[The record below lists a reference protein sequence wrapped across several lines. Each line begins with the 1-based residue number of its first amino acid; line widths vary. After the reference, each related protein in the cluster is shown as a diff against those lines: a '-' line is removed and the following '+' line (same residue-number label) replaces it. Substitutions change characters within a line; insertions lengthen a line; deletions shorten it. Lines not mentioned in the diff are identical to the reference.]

1 MAASSSPTKL
11 VPSHIGADLAGDLSS
26 RPAADAST
34 PNASQPACNRSTGGT
49 SRAATR
55 PSAPGTERPAGPSD
69 SPQPPVIPSSPK
81 SGGRRTET
89 AERVRA
95 FAARHRLAYRL
106 LIGVACG
113 LLYYGVL
120 SFFLGI
126 PALNEQTQ
134 VRPASALGP
143 VLGLFFGWPA
153 IVGCAVGNLAADLAT
168 ESDPVR
174 LSLYFLIQLV
184 YYSVPYLGW
193 YLVFRHQAHPYP
205 RLDTAGKTALYL
217 VLMVVASVLVT
228 LLLLPVAVDNVSE
241 ARIDEIRIY
250 NNVLFLIYL
259 GIPLLFALERSPLV
273 PLAPPFIRTPYEHRP
288 RMNLTQRVVSG
299 VVLSALGVIVVFVI
313 AVYGSYLASPDPYL
327 SNPDAVFV
335 AGQGAPDLIAG
346 IYTYA
351 FYFTAC
357 VFIPAL
363 LLARLIETH
372 FARPIETLTR
382 ASRTFVEQLVAH
394 QRQRQADARELA
406 RVAEVPTQGPALRP
420 RNEILELIESTNAM
434 RRDLVGY
441 VDELSRVTAEQ
452 QRTAAELEIAS
463 SIQASTV
470 PSDFS
475 SFIERYHLD
484 IAATLQPA
492 REVGGD
498 FYDVFDAGEHRVGF
512 IIADVSGKGVPA
524 ALFMMR
530 ALTEI
535 REQMIFRGDVG
546 EALTLANQTLC
557 EHNDALLFV
566 TAFACVLDTQT
577 GRVQYANAGHN
588 APWLR
593 HGQQRGWL
601 GQAAGAPDAT
611 NTPGTSDATAASTLG
626 IPGTPSA
633 PEPADTTGTAAH
645 PNLVLGVLDGV
656 IYRESSI
663 DLAPGDGLFLYTDG
677 ITEAMDAEG
686 QLFGQGALEDALRE
700 ADTLDAAEAIKHVS
714 RSVARFVSGAAQ
726 ADDITMLAFSWN
738 LPVSSISLPPDDRA
752 LDDLFDFID
761 KACVQAGCGKRV
773 VFDLKLVLEELFVNV
788 AHYGFPEGQPR
799 QSVHVEAAADR
810 NAGVLHI
817 TISDAGVPYD
827 PLAYQSQKVDVE
839 LGADN
844 KVGGLGILL
853 VRERTDGISY
863 ERIGGRNVL
872 HLIKRIEPAAAN

>member
-1 MAASSSPTKL
+1 MTEPTA
-11 VPSHIGADLAGDLSS
+11 P
-26 RPAADAST
+26 
-34 PNASQPACNRSTGGT
+34 RS
-49 SRAATR
+49 
-55 PSAPGTERPAGPSD
+55 SAPQATTISA
-69 SPQPPVIPSSPK
+69 PQP
-81 SGGRRTET
+81 T
-89 AERVRA
+89 RA
-95 FAARHRLAYRL
+95 QASAAARMQAFVARHRLAYRL
-106 LIGVACG
+106 LVAIACG
-113 LLYYGVL
+113 LLYYVVL

-153 IVGCAVGNLAADLAT
+153 IVGCAVGNLVADMAT
-168 ESDPVR
+168 EGNPVR
-174 LSLYFLIQLV
+174 LSLYFLIQIV

-193 YLVFRHQAHPYP
+193 YLVFRHQDRPYP

-217 VLMVVASVLVT
+217 VLMVTASVLVT

-273 PLAPPFIRTPYEHRP
+273 PLAPRFIRTPYEHRS
-288 RMNLTQRVVSG
+288 RMNLTQRVVTG

-313 AVYGSYLASPDPYL
+313 AVYGTYLASPDPYL
-327 SNPDAVFV
+327 ANPDAIFV
-335 AGQGAPDLIAG
+335 AGQEAPDLIAG

-357 VFIPAL
+357 VFVPAL

-382 ASRTFVEQLVAH
+382 ASRTFVDQLAAH
-394 QRQRQADARELA
+394 QRRQRGEGPESAETTASTGQDNALQEQAGPDAPKVDARDLA
-406 RVAEVPTQGPALRP
+406 RIADVPTRGPALRP

-441 VDELSRVTAEQ
+441 VDELSRVAAE
-452 QRTAAELEIAS
+452 RERAAAELEIAS
-463 SIQASTV
+463 NIQSSTV

-512 IIADVSGKGVPA
+512 IVADVSGKGVPA

-588 APWLR
+588 PTWLR

-601 GQAAGAPDAT
+601 GQVKRTAG
-611 NTPGTSDATAASTLG
+611 GTTHPETLPAAS
-626 IPGTPSA
+626 SV
-633 PEPADTTGTAAH
+633 GTAKAGGRDGS
-645 PNLVLGVLDGV
+645 PASSVPAPRPGLVLGVLDGV
-656 IYRESSI
+656 IYHGASI

-677 ITEAMDAEG
+677 VTEAMDASSR
-686 QLFGQGALEDALRE
+686 LFGQGALEDALRE
-700 ADTLDAAEAIKHVS
+700 ADALDAAETIAHVS
-714 RSVARFVSGAAQ
+714 DSVARFVGDAAQ

-761 KACVQAGCGKRV
+761 RVCAGAGCGRRV

-827 PLAYQSQKVDVE
+827 PLTYASQKVDAG
-839 LGADN
+839 LGTDN
-844 KVGGLGILL
+844 KVGGLGVLL

-863 ERIGGRNVL
+863 ERVGGRNVL
-872 HLIKRIEPAAAN
+872 HLIKRIDAPERAR

>member
-1 MAASSSPTKL
+1 MSSAPQRRPSKKGAPVTESASPKGPASPQTASAKQ
-11 VPSHIGADLAGDLSS
+11 P
-26 RPAADAST
+26 AST
-34 PNASQPACNRSTGGT
+34 PQPAGARGP
-49 SRAATR
+49 AA
-55 PSAPGTERPAGPSD
+55 A
-69 SPQPPVIPSSPK
+69 
-81 SGGRRTET
+81 
-89 AERVRA
+89 RVQA

-106 LIGVACG
+106 LVGVACG

-120 SFFLGI
+120 SLFLGI

-168 ESDPVR
+168 EGDPVR

-193 YLVFRHQAHPYP
+193 YLVLRRQDHPYP

-217 VLMVVASVLVT
+217 ALMVAASILVT

-288 RMNLTQRVVSG
+288 RMNLTQRVVTG
-299 VVLSALGVIVVFVI
+299 VVLSALGVIVVFIV

-327 SNPDAVFV
+327 SNPNAVFV
-335 AGQGAPDLIAG
+335 AGQEAPDLIAG

-357 VFIPAL
+357 VFVPAL

-382 ASRTFVEQLVAH
+382 ASRTFVEQLAAH

-406 RVAEVPTQGPALRP
+406 RVADVPTQGLALHP

-441 VDELSRVTAEQ
+441 IDELSRVAAERE
-452 QRTAAELEIAS
+452 RTAAELEIAS
-463 SIQASTV
+463 NIQASTV
-470 PSDFS
+470 QSDFS

-557 EHNDALLFV
+557 EHNDALMFV

-601 GQAAGAPDAT
+601 GQEAGAPGSPGAPGASD
-611 NTPGTSDATAASTLG
+611 TPGAG
-626 IPGTPSA
+626 ESA
-633 PEPADTTGTAAH
+633 GTARRH
-645 PNLVLGVLDGV
+645 PSLVLGVLDGV
-656 IYRESSI
+656 IYREATI

-677 ITEAMDAEG
+677 VTEAMDAESR
-686 QLFGQGALEDALRE
+686 LFGQGALEDALRE
-700 ADTLDAAEAIKHVS
+700 ADALDAAAALAHVS
-714 RSVARFVSGAAQ
+714 RNVERFVAGAPQ

-752 LDDLFDFID
+752 LDDLFDFIT
-761 KACVQAGCGKRV
+761 AVCAEAGCGRRV

-799 QSVHVEAAADR
+799 QSVHVEAATDR
-810 NAGVLHI
+810 NAGVLHV

-827 PLAYQSQKVDVE
+827 PLTYASQKVDAG

-844 KVGGLGILL
+844 KVGGLGVLL
-853 VRERTDGISY
+853 VRERTDGVSY

-872 HLIKRIEPAAAN
+872 HLIKRIEPEAAS

>member
-1 MAASSSPTKL
+1 MAASSSPRAHAPAPTAAG
-11 VPSHIGADLAGDLSS
+11 SLAA
-26 RPAADAST
+26 RVQT
-34 PNASQPACNRSTGGT
+34 F
-49 SRAATR
+49 
-55 PSAPGTERPAGPSD
+55 
-69 SPQPPVIPSSPK
+69 
-81 SGGRRTET
+81 
-89 AERVRA
+89 AE
-95 FAARHRLAYRL
+95 RHRLAYRL
-106 LIGVACG
+106 LIGIACG

-153 IVGCAVGNLAADLAT
+153 IVGCAVGNLVADMAT

-193 YLVFRHQAHPYP
+193 YLVFRRGEHPYP

-217 VLMVVASVLVT
+217 ALMLAASVLVT

-241 ARIDEIRIY
+241 AHIDEIRIY

-259 GIPLLFALERSPLV
+259 GIPLLVALERSPLV
-273 PLAPPFIRTPYEHRP
+273 PLAPPFVRAPYTHRAH
-288 RMNLTQRVVSG
+288 MNLTQRVVTG
-299 VVLSALGVIVVFVI
+299 VVLAALAIIVVFIV
-313 AVYGSYLASPDPYL
+313 AVYGTYLASPDPYL
-327 SNPDAVFV
+327 SNPNAVFV
-335 AGQGAPDLIAG
+335 AGQEAPDLIAG

-357 VFIPAL
+357 VFVPAL
-363 LLARLIETH
+363 VLARVIETH
-372 FARPIETLTR
+372 FARPIETLTS
-382 ASRTFVEQLVAH
+382 ASRTFVAQLAAH
-394 QRQRQADARELA
+394 QSSGTSTCGADELA
-406 RVAEVPTQGPALRP
+406 RVADVPTHGPALRP
-420 RNEILELIESTNAM
+420 RNEILELIESTNTM

-441 VDELSRVTAEQ
+441 VDELGRVMAERE
-452 QRTAAELEIAS
+452 RTSAELEIAS
-463 SIQASTV
+463 DIQASTV
-470 PSDFS
+470 PHDFT

-530 ALTEI
+530 AITEI

-557 EHNDALLFV
+557 EHNDALMFV
-566 TAFACVLDTQT
+566 TAFACTLDTQT
-577 GRVQYANAGHN
+577 GRVRYANAGHN
-588 APWLR
+588 PPWLR

-601 GQAAGAPDAT
+601 EGAGSPERASASGSGGGPR
-611 NTPGTSDATAASTLG
+611 PG
-626 IPGTPSA
+626 
-633 PEPADTTGTAAH
+633 
-645 PNLVLGVLDGV
+645 LVLGVLDGV
-656 IYRESSI
+656 IYREASI

-677 ITEAMDAEG
+677 VTEAMDAESR
-686 QLFGQGALEDALRE
+686 LFGQGALEDALRE
-700 ADTLDAAEAIKHVS
+700 ADALDAAGAIAHVS
-714 RSVARFVSGAAQ
+714 SSVARFVGGAAQ

-738 LPVSSISLPPDDRA
+738 LPVRSISLPPDDRA
-752 LDDLFDFID
+752 LDDLFGFID
-761 KACVQAGCGKRV
+761 SVCAEAGCGKRV

-827 PLAYQSQKVDVE
+827 PLAYESRKVDAE

-853 VRERTDGISY
+853 VRKRTDGLSY

-872 HLIKRIEPAAAN
+872 HLIKRIAE